1 MASTIQYNME
11 KIREIIDECNWSL
24 SEKVQSIFQELD
36 KLIVVEDEDLN
47 AVPLKRN
54 DRSFDRFKNKKRF
67 YKSSSKSGSLNN
79 MNIEDW
85 EAIRNFKPTE
95 KEEVSDF
102 NKNVNEIRSH
112 INKLS
117 KTNYDVQKRK
127 IIEKMMELFN
137 EDESSENKEKIVNI
151 IFDICSSNKFLSEI
165 YADLYVELIG
175 YNDLFGDILD
185 NYIINFKDTLNNI
198 QYIDPDENYDGFC
211 DYNKINEIR
220 KSNSVFLINLMK
232 RDMIEKTSIIELIIE
247 MLDTCLLFIKQENRL
262 HEVEEITE
270 NIFLL
275 VEHSKLVL
283 QDQDLWKSKI
293 DEQIKHFSKLKA
305 KDYPSLS
312 SRCVFKFMDM

>member
-11 KIREIIDECNWSL
+11 RIREIIDECNWPL

-36 KLIVVEDEDLN
+36 KLIVIEDEDLS
-47 AVPLKRN
+47 AVPLKRS

-102 NKNVNEIRSH
+102 NKHVNEIRSH

-137 EDESSENKEKIVNI
+137 EDESSENKEKIINI
-151 IFDICSSNKFLSEI
+151 IFDICSSNKFLSDI

-185 NYIINFKDTLNNI
+185 NYIVNFKDTLNNI
-198 QYIDPDENYDGFC
+198 QYIDPNDNYDGFC

-247 MLDTCLLFIKQENRL
+247 MLETCLLFIKQENKL

>member
-1 MASTIQYNME
+1 MASTIQYNIE
-11 KIREIIDECNWSL
+11 SIREIINESNWSL
-24 SEKVQSIFQELD
+24 SDKVEKIFQELD
-36 KLIVVEDEDLN
+36 KLIVVEEEDLN
-47 AVPLKRN
+47 FIPLKRSE
-54 DRSFDRFKNKKRF
+54 RSFERYKNKKRF
-67 YKSSSKSGSLNN
+67 YRSSSKSGSLNN

-95 KEEVSDF
+95 KAEISDF
-102 NKNVNEIRSH
+102 DKNINEIRSH

-117 KTNYDVQKRK
+117 TTNYDVQKRK
-127 IIEKMMELFN
+127 IIEKVVELFDGN
-137 EDESSENKEKIVNI
+137 ESFDNKEKIVNV
-151 IFDICSSNKFLSEI
+151 IFDICSSNKFLSDI

-175 YNDLFGDILD
+175 YHDIFGDILD
-185 NYIINFKDTLNNI
+185 NYIINFKKTLNNI

-211 DYNKINEIR
+211 DYNKINELR

-232 RDMIEKTSIIELIIE
+232 RDMIEKVSIIDLIIE
-247 MLDTCLLFIKQENRL
+247 MLDTCLLFIKQENKL

-275 VEHSKLVL
+275 VEHSKEVL

-293 DEQIKHFSKLKA
+293 GKQIKYFSKLKA